1 MYSPAFEGPIEGYIM
16 NFINKNCWKVARAY
30 QREDLKQEAYLIFLR
45 CVGKYPDLETPQHF
59 MALFKTAWF
68 HHFTDLANEDTASR
82 IMVSPVYKTTEDGTT
97 EVVYEA
103 PGDSEHD
110 GYLSMLLE
118 QAPREISM
126 VLNLFLNAPQEL
138 LDLALGSWNGRD
150 RRYKAGGSQ
159 RICQMLGLPQNRDV
173 LKEVEEY
180 FQHT

>member
-1 MYSPAFEGPIEGYIM
+1 MYSPAFEGPIEGYVM
-16 NFINKNCWKVARAY
+16 NFINKHCWKVARAY

-59 MALFKTAWF
+59 MALFKTAWNR
-68 HHFTDLANEDTASR
+68 HFIDLANEDTASR
-82 IMVSPVYKTTEDGTT
+82 ILVQAPVATMEDGY
-97 EVVYEA
+97 EVPYEIA
-103 PGDSEHD
+103 GDTDHD
-110 GYLSMLLE
+110 GHLSLLLE

-126 VLNLFLNAPQEL
+126 VLNLFLNAPQEI
-138 LDLALGSWNGRD
+138 LDLSLGSWNGRD

>member
-1 MYSPAFEGPIEGYIM
+1 MYSPAFEGPVEGYVM
-16 NFINKNCWKVARAY
+16 NFINKHQWRVARAY

-82 IMVSPVYKTTEDGTT
+82 ILVQAPVVSTEEGTVT
-97 EVVYEA
+97 FDVA
-103 PGDSEHD
+103 GDTEHD
-110 GYLSMLLE
+110 GYLAILLE

-126 VLNLFLNAPQEL
+126 VLNLFLNAPQEI
-138 LDLALGSWNGRD
+138 LDIALGSWNGRD
-150 RRYKAGGSQ
+150 RRCKAGGSKK
-159 RICQMLGLPQNRDV
+159 ICQMLGLPQTRDV
-173 LKEVEEY
+173 LKEVEDY